1 MLSDKVHLLIQ
12 LLYALHVC
20 SSIVCQLY
28 LMAAADA
35 LCAPVEITHVYRASH
50 FAGDCME
57 SGLPSFYRLACS
69 FRSEREV
76 YDLACLHLLDYAED
90 NVAASLSVDRD
101 ASKLTEQPSERA
113 PEKLTF
119 HHAVRLAA
127 Y

>member
-1 MLSDKVHLLIQ
+1 MFSDKVHLLVEG
-12 LLYALHVC
+12 LYALHVC
-20 SSIVCQLY
+20 SCIVGKFY
-28 LMAAADA
+28 LLAAADA
-35 LCAPVEITHVYRASH
+35 LCAPVEVTHVYRAAN
-50 FAGDCME
+50 FAGDCVE

-69 FRSEREV
+69 LRSEREV

-90 NVAASLSVDRD
+90 YVAASLSVNRD
-101 ASKLTEQPSERA
+101 TSELAEKPSERA